1 MLVESRGKKEDRLLA
16 DGFSSMYN
24 NGLQYIDTNQVQQ
37 HLSSSKIKFGSKND
51 MICGLELADMLAVPM
66 KLFVFKRY
74 GIISE
79 IKSSFTREVLNIV
92 QRNIRRKRIDGII
105 EEYGIIRVPTISD
118 N

>member
-1 MLVESRGKKEDRLLA
+1 
-16 DGFSSMYN
+16 
-24 NGLQYIDTNQVQQ
+24 
-37 HLSSSKIKFGSKND
+37 